1 MNVINWEQLKYIL
14 LIHSDPFCYQR
25 ESIIYK
31 NSFVVSEKM
40 QFLNVQNRQKELGSN
55 TFSPTLITCIGF
67 VSLKKQERSLYNT

>member
-40 QFLNVQNRQKELGSN
+40 QFLNVQNRQKN
-55 TFSPTLITCIGF
+55 
-67 VSLKKQERSLYNT
+67 

>member
-55 TFSPTLITCIGF
+55 TFFPDSNYMYWLCLSEKTRKVF
-67 VSLKKQERSLYNT
+67 V